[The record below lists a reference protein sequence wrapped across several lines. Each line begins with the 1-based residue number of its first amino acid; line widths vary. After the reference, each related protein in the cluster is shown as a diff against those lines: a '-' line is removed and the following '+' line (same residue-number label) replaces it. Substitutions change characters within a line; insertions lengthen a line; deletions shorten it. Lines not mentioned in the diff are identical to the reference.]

1 MKYIDL
7 NSKVITKEFEK
18 DKELSINIIEIKIND
33 ELINNKDLL
42 EQLFFECH
50 CALFLID
57 LTSDI
62 SFSEVK
68 KLISTLTEN
77 EVIKND
83 SNYLTTILVS
93 NKSDLDSKREIN
105 KESSYTKKENLEYP
119 SDSIKTLEILD
130 NQESLEFSKIEA
142 EGLINCILIG
152 DSGTGKSSFL
162 IRFFRNE
169 FSQIFL
175 TTIGLDK
182 ETKLI
187 KIKNSYY
194 KLVLWDTAGQERFRS
209 LPRKYYQNSDGIFI
223 FFDVNKRATF
233 KSVEK
238 WIEDTKNSIDD
249 TKKTNMY
256 LIGNKIDLEREVS
269 REEAVKLAQDKN
281 IKYFECCN
289 KANINNYEIMTHMIM
304 DCYNDEKKNG
314 KKKNVKKL
322 QKGSTKKKKKCC

>member
-1 MKYIDL
+1 M
-7 NSKVITKEFEK
+7 
-18 DKELSINIIEIKIND
+18 
-33 ELINNKDLL
+33 
-42 EQLFFECH
+42 
-50 CALFLID
+50 
-57 LTSDI
+57 
-62 SFSEVK
+62 
-68 KLISTLTEN
+68 
-77 EVIKND
+77 
-83 SNYLTTILVS
+83 
-93 NKSDLDSKREIN
+93 
-105 KESSYTKKENLEYP
+105 EYP

-162 IRFFRNE
+162 IRFYRNE

-233 KSVEK
+233 K
-238 WIEDTKNSIDD
+238 
-249 TKKTNMY
+249 
-256 LIGNKIDLEREVS
+256 EVS
-269 REEAVKLAQDKN
+269 REEAVKFAQEKN

-322 QKGSTKKKKKCC
+322 QKVSTKKKKKCC